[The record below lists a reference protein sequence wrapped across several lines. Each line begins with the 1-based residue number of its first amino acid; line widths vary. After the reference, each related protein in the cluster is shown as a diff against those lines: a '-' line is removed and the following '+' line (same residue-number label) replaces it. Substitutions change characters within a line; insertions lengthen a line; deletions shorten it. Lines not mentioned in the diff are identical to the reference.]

1 MSGTET
7 NNKKITLIHKLAYGS
22 GNMLGSGA
30 LAISGAWLLYF
41 YTTFCN
47 MSVVKATLIFS
58 IATYLDVILNPLM
71 GFITDS
77 FYRTKLG
84 RKFGRR
90 RFFILTGI
98 PLMLLYPML
107 WVKNMNFF
115 YYLTTY
121 ILFEFVSGASTQ
133 PQSAV
138 NAIAGVL
145 LVGVGGLAIIGIV
158 FSCRMKLNHK
168 THKIVIDELDR
179 VHAGG
184 RKEDVSEETRSVIE
198 KLTGI
203 SYDKCFGNNNIG
215 YKE

>member
-1 MSGTET
+1 MSGTVT
-7 NNKKITLIHKLAYGS
+7 KNKKITLIHKLAYGS

-107 WVKNMNFF
+107 WVKNMNFSIILQLIF
-115 YYLTTY
+115 FLNLCIQAEWSLTTRH
-121 ILFEFVSGASTQ
+121 IR
-133 PQSAV
+133 
-138 NAIAGVL
+138 L
-145 LVGVGGLAIIGIV
+145 LL
-158 FSCRMKLNHK
+158 
-168 THKIVIDELDR
+168 
-179 VHAGG
+179 
-184 RKEDVSEETRSVIE
+184 
-198 KLTGI
+198 I

-215 YKE
+215 YKEWEIE

>member
-1 MSGTET
+1 MSETET
-7 NNKKITLIHKLAYGS
+7 KNKKITLIHKLAYGS

-121 ILFEFVSGASTQ
+121 ILFEFVYTSIMIPYDTL
-133 PQSAV
+133 AV
-138 NAIAGVL
+138 EMTL
-145 LVGVGGLAIIGIV
+145 T
-158 FSCRMKLNHK
+158 R
-168 THKIVIDELDR
+168 ELILQDSR
-179 VHAGG
+179 QCL
-184 RKEDVSEETRSVIE
+184 ESWQTS
-198 KLTGI
+198 
-203 SYDKCFGNNNIG
+203 
-215 YKE
+215 

>member
-1 MSGTET
+1 
-7 NNKKITLIHKLAYGS
+7 
-22 GNMLGSGA
+22 
-30 LAISGAWLLYF
+30 
-41 YTTFCN
+41 

-107 WVKNMNFF
+107 WVKNMNLNFF
-115 YYLTTY
+115 YYLTIY

-145 LVGVGGLAIIGIV
+145 LIGVGGLAIIGIV

-168 THKIVIDELDR
+168 TRKIVIDELDR

-184 RKEDVSEETRSVIE
+184 RKEDVSEETRNVIE

-215 YKE
+215 IRNEKLNNN

>member
-1 MSGTET
+1 MSDTET
-7 NNKKITLIHKLAYGS
+7 KNKKITLIHKLAYGS

-115 YYLTTY
+115 YYLSTY
-121 ILFEFVSGASTQ
+121 ILFEFVYTS
-133 PQSAV
+133 
-138 NAIAGVL
+138 IMIL
-145 LVGVGGLAIIGIV
+145 I
-158 FSCRMKLNHK
+158 R
-168 THKIVIDELDR
+168 ELILQDSR
-179 VHAGG
+179 QCL
-184 RKEDVSEETRSVIE
+184 ENW
-198 KLTGI
+198 LT
-203 SYDKCFGNNNIG
+203 S
-215 YKE
+215 

>member
-1 MSGTET
+1 MSGTVT
-7 NNKKITLIHKLAYGS
+7 KNKKITLIHKLAYGS
-22 GNMLGSGA
+22 GNMMGSGA

-58 IATYLDVILNPLM
+58 IATYLDVILNSLM

-121 ILFEFVSGASTQ
+121 ILFEFVYTS
-133 PQSAV
+133 
-138 NAIAGVL
+138 
-145 LVGVGGLAIIGIV
+145 
-158 FSCRMKLNHK
+158 RMKLNHK
-168 THKIVIDELDR
+168 THKIVIDFL
-179 VHAGG
+179 
-184 RKEDVSEETRSVIE
+184 
-198 KLTGI
+198 
-203 SYDKCFGNNNIG
+203 
-215 YKE
+215 

>member
-1 MSGTET
+1 
-7 NNKKITLIHKLAYGS
+7 
-22 GNMLGSGA
+22 
-30 LAISGAWLLYF
+30 
-41 YTTFCN
+41 

-107 WVKNMNFF
+107 WVKNMNLNFF
-115 YYLTTY
+115 YYLTIY

-145 LVGVGGLAIIGIV
+145 LIGVGGLAIIGIV

-184 RKEDVSEETRSVIE
+184 RKEDVSEETRNVIE

-203 SYDKCFGNNNIG
+203 SYDQWFGNNNIG
-215 YKE
+215 YTA

>member
-90 RFFILTGI
+90 RFFTYRYSAYASLSNALGKEYEF
-98 PLMLLYPML
+98 LLL
-107 WVKNMNFF
+107 
-115 YYLTTY
+115 
-121 ILFEFVSGASTQ
+121 
-133 PQSAV
+133 
-138 NAIAGVL
+138 
-145 LVGVGGLAIIGIV
+145 
-158 FSCRMKLNHK
+158 
-168 THKIVIDELDR
+168 
-179 VHAGG
+179 
-184 RKEDVSEETRSVIE
+184 
-198 KLTGI
+198 
-203 SYDKCFGNNNIG
+203 SYNLYSF
-215 YKE
+215 

>member
-1 MSGTET
+1 
-7 NNKKITLIHKLAYGS
+7 
-22 GNMLGSGA
+22 
-30 LAISGAWLLYF
+30 
-41 YTTFCN
+41 

-98 PLMLLYPML
+98 PLMLFIGML
-107 WVKNMNFF
+107 GKDSPLPFF
-115 YYLTTY
+115 YT
-121 ILFEFVSGASTQ
+121 
-133 PQSAV
+133 
-138 NAIAGVL
+138 
-145 LVGVGGLAIIGIV
+145 
-158 FSCRMKLNHK
+158 
-168 THKIVIDELDR
+168 
-179 VHAGG
+179 GG
-184 RKEDVSEETRSVIE
+184 RKGDVSEETRNVIE